1 MSKSNRIAKKTIVNK
16 KIIFCILALCLLP
29 IGIYYMHADTYASLT
44 AQTEKQNQFR
54 VGDLKATVVEE
65 FDPPNKLEADKEY
78 QKKVAVTNT
87 GDQEIFL
94 RVLAVPVI
102 TKTEDGEQL
111 LLPATVD
118 GDKPVLTIDYNQ
130 KEWMLGEDGYYYY
143 LEKIPKG
150 ASTAALFTKVKMN
163 QANIIGDY
171 KDAVLSFEIKSEAI
185 GVTKFAYRDAWW
197 EGAVPSTNQLLEIDN
212 ILKKLA
218 E

>member
-1 MSKSNRIAKKTIVNK
+1 M
-16 KIIFCILALCLLP
+16 
-29 IGIYYMHADTYASLT
+29 
-44 AQTEKQNQFR
+44 
-54 VGDLKATVVEE
+54 
-65 FDPPNKLEADKEY
+65 
-78 QKKVAVTNT
+78 TNT

-102 TKTEDGEQL
+102 TKAEDGEQL

-163 QANIIGDY
+163 QANITGDY

-197 EGAVPSTNQLLEIDN
+197 EGAVPSTNQLLEVDN